1 MKILINVKEIYVISF
16 LEKNKLM
23 ASLTPTPTS
32 MILIRT
38 TSMIDRI
45 EKYLLSSRGKLRKD
59 SDLLKKA
66 FYIYWKLPKTNIQ
79 NYIAIFSE
87 EDPLYRTHNSEIG
100 NIVIT

>member
-23 ASLTPTPTS
+23 ASLTSTPTS

-59 SDLLKKA
+59 SDLLKNTTRATK
-66 FYIYWKLPKTNIQ
+66 I
-79 NYIAIFSE
+79 
-87 EDPLYRTHNSEIG
+87 
-100 NIVIT
+100 

>member
-1 MKILINVKEIYVISF
+1 MIYG
-16 LEKNKLM
+16 
-23 ASLTPTPTS
+23 
-32 MILIRT
+32 
-38 TSMIDRI
+38 I

-59 SDLLKKA
+59 SDWLKNA

-100 NIVIT
+100 NIRFLDCDHVTAKYL